1 MSTKDRNTFFLN
13 YSAEE
18 LAFQVSER
26 LKEHT
31 KEQVNYI
38 LNKRKQ
44 DNEAP
49 LKMEEACKELG
60 ISRPTLSKWIKSGE
74 LRYISMNPNNPKSM
88 KYIDR
93 KDLKNF
99 LDNHKSKSVNQLKDL
114 LNGE

>member
-18 LAFQVSER
+18 LAYQVSER

-44 DNEAP
+44 YIEAP
-49 LKMEEACKELG
+49 LKMEEVCKELG
-60 ISRPTLSKWIKSGE
+60 ISRPTLSKWIRLGK
-74 LRYISMNPNNPKSM
+74 LKYISMNPDNPKSV

-93 KDLKNF
+93 KDLNEF
-99 LDNHKSKSVNQLKDL
+99 LDNHKSKSIEQLKGL
-114 LNGE
+114 ANGK